1 MYPNTFYRVSVKAL
15 IKDEQGRVLVVK
27 EKQDAWDLPGGG
39 LDHGENIIDGM
50 KREII
55 EELGIADMVIGD
67 LLFVKTAYVEH
78 KQNWMIWIVYGVELG
93 STNFQLGD
101 GVTEALFID
110 PESLSGSQNIFEKMV
125 YEVTNEILKTR

>member
-15 IKDEQGRVLVVK
+15 IKDKQGRVLVVK

-39 LDHGENIIDGM
+39 LDHGENIIDGI

-55 EELGIADMVIGD
+55 EELGIVDMVIGD

-101 GVTEALFID
+101 GVTEASFID
-110 PESLSGSQNIFEKMV
+110 PESLTDSKNIYEKMV
-125 YEVTNEILKTR
+125 YEVANKQ